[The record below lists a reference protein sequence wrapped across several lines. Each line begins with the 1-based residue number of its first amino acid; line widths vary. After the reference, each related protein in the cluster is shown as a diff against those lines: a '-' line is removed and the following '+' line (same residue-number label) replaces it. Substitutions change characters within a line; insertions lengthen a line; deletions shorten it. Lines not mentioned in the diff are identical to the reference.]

1 MSKTYKVLSV
11 LLAVAMLFSVVAVSA
26 FAAYTPTDTDKSGN
40 AYTQTWALSEPV
52 NNGDGTW
59 SVNVSLKT
67 NYPVGSIQFKVANTN
82 NTGVKLTR
90 VVKGAGFA
98 NDANVTFS
106 NATGKVAIV
115 PKTAG
120 KTNLACSVVDGV
132 VAVLTYTVESGAS
145 ANVNIVNEPK
155 GIEGAD
161 VGGSLVA
168 TRCGTADHVGDYI
181 ADGPG
186 VVGQTVLSVGE
197 TRLIGTA
204 ATPKLVVIEG
214 TGGVIDTTRTAHV
227 MEDGTEYTVDGLIYG
242 VEICDVEDEDGNET
256 SQQTIED
263 VFEVKDGTMNIV
275 ANEAGSDCGTGTIVE
290 VLDADENVV
299 ATYILV
305 IFGDLDGDGEV
316 TSLDATLA
324 ETHEI
329 LIYDED
335 DGEITD
341 TVVLFAADVD
351 GDEEVTSLDAT
362 SVSTHEL
369 LIYDEVDGCM
379 SQAEVIAIL
388 TENDII

>member
-204 ATPKLVVIEG
+204 ATPKLAVIEG
-214 TGGVIDTTRTAHV
+214 TGGVIDTNRGYV
-227 MEDGTEYTVDGLIYG
+227 YGIDVVEGETV
-242 VEICDVEDEDGNET
+242 
-256 SQQTIED
+256 ED
-263 VFEVKDGTMNIV
+263 VFTVTDGGDFEIT
-275 ANEAGSDCGTGTIVE
+275 ANEYGGEDTGTGSLLTV
-290 VLDADENVV
+290 VDANGDPTGEEY
-299 ATYILV
+299 YIV
-305 IFGDLDGDGEV
+305 IFGDINGDGWMD
-316 TSLDATLA
+316 TDDAGYMVEFGLSIIEDFSFIGDLGDDFYLFAGDVNGDAYGDTDDAGYIVEYGLSIIDELPCTAAELA
-324 ETHEI
+324 E
-329 LIYDED
+329 LNYK
-335 DGEITD
+335 
-341 TVVLFAADVD
+341 
-351 GDEEVTSLDAT
+351 
-362 SVSTHEL
+362 
-369 LIYDEVDGCM
+369 
-379 SQAEVIAIL
+379 
-388 TENDII
+388 N

>member
-204 ATPKLVVIEG
+204 ATPKLAVIEG
-214 TGGVIDTTRTAHV
+214 TGGVIDITRTAAV
-227 MEDGTEYTVDGLIYG
+227 DSDGTSYTVDGYIYG
-242 VEICDVEDEDGNET
+242 VEPENYEAIT
-256 SQQTIED
+256 D
-263 VFEVKDGTMNIV
+263 VFEVKNGTMEIV
-275 ANEAGSDCGTGTIVE
+275 NNAYGSDCGTGTLVK
-290 VLDADENVV
+290 VKDKSGSVV
-299 ATYILV
+299 AKYVLIIFGDVDGDGQITGEDALTMIYSDAYMLEQYSTYNLEAV
-305 IFGDLDGDGEV
+305 PQLWFAGDLDGDSYISGE
-316 TSLDATLA
+316 DALSA
-324 ETHEI
+324 
-329 LIYDED
+329 IYH
-335 DGEITD
+335 
-341 TVVLFAADVD
+341 
-351 GDEEVTSLDAT
+351 DAWMYGT
-362 SVSTHEL
+362 TYRMYQS
-369 LIYDEVDGCM
+369 D
-379 SQAEVIAIL
+379 VIAKL
-388 TENDII
+388 S